1 MQDSHRTAVERF
13 FDAHPI
19 NEDEILTKLRAKGL
33 DLDSLSEA
41 ELQEFDQDHYG
52 GTDAVDALAR
62 EANIGPA
69 LHVLDVCSG
78 MGGPARWL
86 AFRYGCRVT
95 GVDLTQTRVDGAT
108 RLTRRVHLES
118 TVRFVQGD
126 ATAMPFAD
134 ATFDALISQEAWC
147 HIPDKPAL
155 IAECA
160 RVLKPGARL
169 AFTDIM
175 VVGDLSPDDEARL
188 LAGMTIPLP
197 AKQAQYRELLEAS
210 GFASLQSTDLCS
222 EWVVILRRRLEM
234 YRSLRDTTVAKFGER
249 RFQEYDAAYAH
260 FVSLFSDG
268 KLGGFR
274 MSATHSTH
282 AQVRA

>member
-19 NEDEILTKLRAKGL
+19 NEYEILAKLRGKGL
-33 DLDSLSEA
+33 DLNSLSEA
-41 ELQEFDQDHYG
+41 DLQEFDQDHYG

-95 GVDLTQTRVDGAT
+95 GVDLTQTRVDGAM
-108 RLTRRVHLES
+108 RLTQRAHLES
-118 TVRFVQGD
+118 RVRFVQGD

-160 RVLKPGARL
+160 RVLKPGSRL

-175 VVGDLSPDDEARL
+175 VVGDFSADDAARL
-188 LAGMTIPLP
+188 LAGMTIPMP
-197 AKQAQYRELLEAS
+197 ATLAQYLQILETC
-210 GFASLQSTDLCS
+210 GFTSLQSTGLCA
-222 EWVVILRRRLEM
+222 EWVLILRRRLEM
-234 YRSLRDTTVAKFGER
+234 YRSLRDTTVEKFGER

-274 MSATHSTH
+274 VSATH
-282 AQVRA
+282 